1 MVESLLAIRERYQR
15 NDLGTHAGAL
25 TYGAFLSLPPV
36 LLLVASTIGFVI
48 RDPAKQQQVVTSIV
62 NLIPGLEDVAPSMVQ
77 GLVSDRVTVALL
89 AIPGLVWAASGFAA
103 RLRHAL
109 GVIFDTEPTG
119 LITGRFRG
127 ALIGVP
133 LVLGVIVVLALPGSV
148 SGLATS
154 GVVSHLA
161 EVLTF
166 AGIALAGVAFFLA
179 LFRFFTPPCPLR
191 WRNHLPGAIVAT
203 IGWLI
208 LQRLGALYVDRVIAR
223 GSALYGA
230 LGAIFGLLAFL
241 YIATYVVLLA
251 AELSAVAWERRNP
264 PA

>member
-1 MVESLLAIRERYQR
+1 MRRLELARQLIASRKFIASANNLRRDLPRETIIASALKYSVSHFIDCDAAARRLCES
-15 NDLGTHAGAL
+15 
-25 TYGAFLSLPPV
+25 
-36 LLLVASTIGFVI
+36 LVASGNAADEMGKIKNMNAV
-48 RDPAKQQQVVTSIV
+48 K
-62 NLIPGLEDVAPSMVQ
+62 LE
-77 GLVSDRVTVALL
+77 
-89 AIPGLVWAASGFAA
+89 SGARA
-103 RLRHAL
+103 RLRN
-109 GVIFDTEPTG
+109 F
-119 LITGRFRG
+119 G
-127 ALIGVP
+127 ATL
-133 LVLGVIVVLALPGSV
+133 
-148 SGLATS
+148 
-154 GVVSHLA
+154 
-161 EVLTF
+161 F
-166 AGIALAGVAFFLA
+166 GVAFFLA